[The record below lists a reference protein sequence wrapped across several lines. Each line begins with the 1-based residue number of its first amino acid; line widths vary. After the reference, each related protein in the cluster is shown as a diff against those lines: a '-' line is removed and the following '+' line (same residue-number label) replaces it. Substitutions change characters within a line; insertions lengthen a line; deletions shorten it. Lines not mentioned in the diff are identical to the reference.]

1 MHAKMLA
8 RLGAVVF
15 IGFIIVA
22 TAIGLSRRDDPSTG
36 SMLEPQMQT
45 IVDPLR
51 LQLRRCRDLGEAAI
65 RDQRCPEI
73 WSANR
78 DRFLQQKSKPAA
90 DDLPAQQAPPAQ
102 RGAR

>member
-1 MHAKMLA
+1 MDTKMLA

-15 IGFIIVA
+15 IGFIIMA
-22 TAIGLSRRDDPSTG
+22 TAIGLARRDDPSTVG
-36 SMLEPQMQT
+36 ALEPRMQT

-78 DRFLQQKSKPAA
+78 DRFLQQKSKPSA
-90 DDLPAQQAPPAQ
+90 DDLPAQQAPPAEP
-102 RGAR
+102 GAR